1 MQKYKQKETHKFTG
15 SYRGAG
21 QRKVR
26 EQESETGR
34 KKLEED
40 AERRKMAGG
49 EKTQYTGTNVRLEIN
64 VGRRNT
70 NVLLHSTYYNIVA
83 PR

>member
-15 SYRGAG
+15 SDRVVG

-26 EQESETGR
+26 EKESDTGR

-40 AERRKMAGG
+40 ADE
-49 EKTQYTGTNVRLEIN
+49 
-64 VGRRNT
+64 GRRNT
-70 NVLLHSTYYNIVA
+70 NVLL
-83 PR
+83 